1 MKLVYTSNPLSL
13 VISNYEPMSFE
24 YNGWIVSD
32 EYAYNEKYPIDSEYR
47 IVISSQDIESKEE
60 LRETA
65 SQGRYVTELIT
76 KMLPYVTFVS
86 LNEPLHTNL
95 SRTRFIINTTKP
107 LSGWNNNYEEIET
120 ELEKNDDNPLKVKVT
135 LMPTTHWVR
144 MHKSPM
150 EELKIVLENYNELSD
165 TYRFLIFLH
174 NSIVKSEDNNRY
186 MLIGKALEIVNT
198 IYPYERHRG
207 KDDDRIKRFHPELA
221 PIFGKVTLKDLME
234 WSNKR
239 QETRHYMRNLK
250 DSHPRLTEEEREK
263 LYMCSVELITNIV
276 RKQFGLNLLTF
287 AQE

>member
-1 MKLVYTSNPLSL
+1 MRLIYTSNPLSL
-13 VISNYEPMSFE
+13 VIANYEPMSFE
-24 YNGWIVSD
+24 YNGWTVSD
-32 EYAYNEKYPIDSEYR
+32 EYACNEKYPIDSKYR

-120 ELEKNDDNPLKVKVT
+120 ELGKNDDNPLKVKVT

-150 EELKIVLENYNELSD
+150 EELKIVLENYNSLSD
-165 TYRFLIFLH
+165 SYKFLIFLH
-174 NSIVKSEDNNRY
+174 NAIKESEDINRY
-186 MLIGKALEIVNT
+186 MLIGKALEIVNA
-198 IYPYERHRG
+198 IYPYQGGRQ
-207 KDDDRIKRFHPELA
+207 DRRIQENHPELL
-221 PIFGKVTLKDLME
+221 PFFEGMTLKDLIGL
-234 WSNKR
+234 SNSR
-239 QETRHYMRNLK
+239 QESRHYINQSTV
-250 DSHPRLTEEEREK
+250 SHPRLTEDEAKK
-263 LYMCSVELITNIV
+263 LYLCSVLLITNII
-276 RKQFGLNLLTF
+276 RKKCGLAVQTF
-287 AQE
+287 IQG

>member
-1 MKLVYTSNPLSL
+1 MRLIYTSNPLSL
-13 VISNYEPMSFE
+13 VIANYEPMSFE

-32 EYAYNEKYPIDSEYR
+32 EYACNEKYPIDSEYR

-120 ELEKNDDNPLKVKVT
+120 ELGKNDDNPLKVKVT

-150 EELKIVLENYNELSD
+150 KELKIVLENYNSLSD
-165 TYRFLIFLH
+165 SYKFLIFLH
-174 NSIVKSEDNNRY
+174 NAIKESEDINRY
-186 MLIGKALEIVNT
+186 MLIGKALEIVNA
-198 IYPYERHRG
+198 IYPYQRG
-207 KDDDRIKRFHPELA
+207 RQDRRIQENHPELL
-221 PIFGKVTLKDLME
+221 PFFEGTTLKDLIGL
-234 WSNKR
+234 SNSR
-239 QETRHYMRNLK
+239 QESRHYMRNLK

-263 LYMCSVELITNIV
+263 LYLCSVLLITNII
-276 RKQFGLNLLTF
+276 RKVCGLEVQTF
-287 AQE
+287 IQE

>member
-1 MKLVYTSNPLSL
+1 MRLIYTSNPLSL
-13 VISNYEPMSFE
+13 VIANYEPMSFE

-32 EYAYNEKYPIDSEYR
+32 EYACNEKYPIDSEYR
-47 IVISSQDIESKEE
+47 IVISSQDIESKED

-120 ELEKNDDNPLKVKVT
+120 ELGKNDDNPLKVKVT

-150 EELKIVLENYNELSD
+150 EELKIVLENYNSLSD
-165 TYRFLIFLH
+165 SYKFLIFLH
-174 NSIVKSEDNNRY
+174 NAIKESEDINRY
-186 MLIGKALEIVNT
+186 MLIGKALEIVNA
-198 IYPYERHRG
+198 IYPYQSGRP
-207 KDDDRIKRFHPELA
+207 DRRIQENHPELL
-221 PIFGKVTLKDLME
+221 PFFEGTTLKDLIGL
-234 WSNKR
+234 SNSR
-239 QETRHYMRNLK
+239 QESRHYMRNLK

-263 LYMCSVELITNIV
+263 LYLCSVLLITNII
-276 RKQFGLNLLTF
+276 RKVCGLEVQTF
-287 AQE
+287 IQE

>member
-1 MKLVYTSNPLSL
+1 MRLIYTSNPLSL
-13 VISNYEPMSFE
+13 VIANYEPMSFE

-32 EYAYNEKYPIDSEYR
+32 EYACNEKYPIDSEYR

-120 ELEKNDDNPLKVKVT
+120 ELGKNDDNPLKVKVT

-186 MLIGKALEIVNT
+186 MLIGKALEIVNA
-198 IYPYERHRG
+198 IYPYQRG
-207 KDDDRIKRFHPELA
+207 RQDRRIQENHPELL
-221 PIFGKVTLKDLME
+221 PFFEGTTLKDLIGL
-234 WSNKR
+234 SNSR
-239 QETRHYMRNLK
+239 QESRHYMRNLK

-263 LYMCSVELITNIV
+263 LYLCSVLLTTNII
-276 RKQFGLNLLTF
+276 RKVCGLEVQTF
-287 AQE
+287 IQE

>member
-1 MKLVYTSNPLSL
+1 MKLVYTSNPLCL
-13 VISNYEPMSFE
+13 VIEHYEPMSFD
-24 YNGWIVSD
+24 YNGWNVSD
-32 EYAYNEKYPIDSEYR
+32 EYDYNEKYPIDSEYR
-47 IVISSQDIESKEE
+47 IVISSQDIESKDE

-65 SQGRYVTELIT
+65 SQGRDVTELIT

-86 LNEPLHTNL
+86 LNEPQHTNL
-95 SRTRFIINTTKP
+95 SRTRFIISTTKP
-107 LSGWNNNYEEIET
+107 LNGWNNNYEEIET
-120 ELEKNDDNPLKVKVT
+120 ELDKNDDNPLKVKVT

-207 KDDDRIKRFHPELA
+207 KDDDRIERFHPELA
-221 PIFGKVTLKDLME
+221 PIFGKITLKDLID
-234 WSNKR
+234 WSNYR

>member
-1 MKLVYTSNPLSL
+1 MRLIYTSNPLSL
-13 VISNYEPMSFE
+13 VIANYEPMSFE

-32 EYAYNEKYPIDSEYR
+32 EYACNEKYPIDSEYR

-120 ELEKNDDNPLKVKVT
+120 ELWKNDDNPLKVKVT

-150 EELKIVLENYNELSD
+150 EELKIVLENYNSLSD
-165 TYRFLIFLH
+165 LYKFLIFLH
-174 NSIVKSEDNNRY
+174 NAIKESEDINRY
-186 MLIGKALEIVNT
+186 MLIGKALEIVNA
-198 IYPYERHRG
+198 IYPYQRG
-207 KDDDRIKRFHPELA
+207 RQDRRIQENHPELL
-221 PIFGKVTLKDLME
+221 PFFEGTTLKDLIGL
-234 WSNKR
+234 SNSR
-239 QETRHYMRNLK
+239 QESRHYMRNLK

-263 LYMCSVELITNIV
+263 LYLCSALLITNII
-276 RKQFGLNLLTF
+276 RKVCGLEVQTF
-287 AQE
+287 IQE

>member
-1 MKLVYTSNPLSL
+1 MRLIYTSNPLSL
-13 VISNYEPMSFE
+13 VIANYEPMSFE

-32 EYAYNEKYPIDSEYR
+32 EYACNEKYPIDSEYR

-120 ELEKNDDNPLKVKVT
+120 ELGKNDDNPLMVKVT

-150 EELKIVLENYNELSD
+150 EELKIVLENYNSLSD
-165 TYRFLIFLH
+165 SYKFLIFLH
-174 NSIVKSEDNNRY
+174 NAIKESEDINRY
-186 MLIGKALEIVNT
+186 MLIGKALEIVNA
-198 IYPYERHRG
+198 IYPYQRG
-207 KDDDRIKRFHPELA
+207 RQDRRIQENHPELL
-221 PIFGKVTLKDLME
+221 PFFEGTTLEDLIGL
-234 WSNKR
+234 SNSR
-239 QETRHYMRNLK
+239 QESRHYMRNLK

-263 LYMCSVELITNIV
+263 LYLCSVLLITNII
-276 RKQFGLNLLTF
+276 RKVCGLEVQTF
-287 AQE
+287 IQE

>member
-1 MKLVYTSNPLSL
+1 MRLIYTSNPLSL
-13 VISNYEPMSFE
+13 VIANYEPMSFE

-32 EYAYNEKYPIDSEYR
+32 EYACNEKYPIDSEYR

-120 ELEKNDDNPLKVKVT
+120 ELGKNDDNPLKVKVT

-186 MLIGKALEIVNT
+186 MLIGKALEIVNA
-198 IYPYERHRG
+198 IYPYQRG
-207 KDDDRIKRFHPELA
+207 RQDRRIQENHPELL
-221 PIFGKVTLKDLME
+221 PFFEGTTLKDIIGL
-234 WSNKR
+234 SNSR
-239 QETRHYMRNLK
+239 QESRHYMRSLK

-263 LYMCSVELITNIV
+263 LYLCSVLLITNII
-276 RKQFGLNLLTF
+276 RKVCGLEVQTF
-287 AQE
+287 IRE

>member
-1 MKLVYTSNPLSL
+1 MRLIYTSNPLSL
-13 VISNYEPMSFE
+13 VIANYEPMSFE

-32 EYAYNEKYPIDSEYR
+32 EYACNEKYPIDSEYR

-120 ELEKNDDNPLKVKVT
+120 ELGKNDDNPLKVKVT

-144 MHKSPM
+144 MNKSPM

-186 MLIGKALEIVNT
+186 MLIGKALEIVNA
-198 IYPYERHRG
+198 IYPYQRG
-207 KDDDRIKRFHPELA
+207 RQDRRIQENHPELL
-221 PIFGKVTLKDLME
+221 PFFEGTTLKDIIGL
-234 WSNKR
+234 SNSR
-239 QETRHYMRNLK
+239 QESRHYMRSLK

-263 LYMCSVELITNIV
+263 LYLCSVLLITNII
-276 RKQFGLNLLTF
+276 RKVCGLEVQTF
-287 AQE
+287 IQE

>member
-1 MKLVYTSNPLSL
+1 MRLIYTSNPLSL
-13 VISNYEPMSFE
+13 VIANYEPMSFE

-32 EYAYNEKYPIDSEYR
+32 EYACNEKYPIDSEYR

-120 ELEKNDDNPLKVKVT
+120 ELGKNDDNPLKVKVT

-186 MLIGKALEIVNT
+186 MLIGKALEIVNA
-198 IYPYERHRG
+198 IYPYQRG
-207 KDDDRIKRFHPELA
+207 RQDRRIQENHPELL
-221 PIFGKVTLKDLME
+221 PFFEGTTLKDIIGL
-234 WSNKR
+234 SNSR
-239 QETRHYMRNLK
+239 QESRHYMRNLK

-263 LYMCSVELITNIV
+263 LYLCSVLLITNII
-276 RKQFGLNLLTF
+276 RKVCGLEVQTF
-287 AQE
+287 IQE

>member
-1 MKLVYTSNPLSL
+1 MRLIYTSNPLSL
-13 VISNYEPMSFE
+13 VIANYEPMSFE

-32 EYAYNEKYPIDSEYR
+32 EYACNEKYPIDSEYR

-120 ELEKNDDNPLKVKVT
+120 ELGKNDDNPLKVKVT

-150 EELKIVLENYNELSD
+150 EELKIVLENYNKLSD

-186 MLIGKALEIVNT
+186 MLIGKALEIVNA
-198 IYPYERHRG
+198 IYPYQRG
-207 KDDDRIKRFHPELA
+207 RQDRRIQENHPELL
-221 PIFGKVTLKDLME
+221 PFFEGTTLKDIIGL
-234 WSNKR
+234 SNSR
-239 QETRHYMRNLK
+239 QESRHYMRSLK

-263 LYMCSVELITNIV
+263 LYLCSVLLITNII
-276 RKQFGLNLLTF
+276 RKVCGLEVQTF
-287 AQE
+287 IQE

>member
-1 MKLVYTSNPLSL
+1 MRLIYTSNPLSL
-13 VISNYEPMSFE
+13 VIANYEPMSFE

-32 EYAYNEKYPIDSEYR
+32 EYACNEKYPIDSEYR

-120 ELEKNDDNPLKVKVT
+120 ELGKNDDNPLKVKVT

-186 MLIGKALEIVNT
+186 MLIGKALEIVNA
-198 IYPYERHRG
+198 IYPYQRG
-207 KDDDRIKRFHPELA
+207 RQDRRIQENHPELL
-221 PIFGKVTLKDLME
+221 PFFEGTTLKDLIGL
-234 WSNKR
+234 SNSR
-239 QETRHYMRNLK
+239 QESRHYMRNLK

-263 LYMCSVELITNIV
+263 LYLCSVLLITNII
-276 RKQFGLNLLTF
+276 RKVCGLEVQTF
-287 AQE
+287 IQE

>member
-1 MKLVYTSNPLSL
+1 
-13 VISNYEPMSFE
+13 
-24 YNGWIVSD
+24 
-32 EYAYNEKYPIDSEYR
+32 
-47 IVISSQDIESKEE
+47 
-60 LRETA
+60 
-65 SQGRYVTELIT
+65 
-76 KMLPYVTFVS
+76 
-86 LNEPLHTNL
+86 
-95 SRTRFIINTTKP
+95 
-107 LSGWNNNYEEIET
+107 
-120 ELEKNDDNPLKVKVT
+120 
-135 LMPTTHWVR
+135 
-144 MHKSPM
+144 
-150 EELKIVLENYNELSD
+150 
-165 TYRFLIFLH
+165 
-174 NSIVKSEDNNRY
+174 